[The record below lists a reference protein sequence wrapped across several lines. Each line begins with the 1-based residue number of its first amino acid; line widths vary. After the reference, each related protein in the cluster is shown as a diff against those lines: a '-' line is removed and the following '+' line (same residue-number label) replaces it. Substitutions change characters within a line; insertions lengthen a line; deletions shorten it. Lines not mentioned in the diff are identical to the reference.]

1 MKFLTGDSR
10 SWFRKAIGLAII
22 CAVLSVLA
30 YSALVVFFSPVR
42 YVHAGGKA
50 WKLVSIRCSSGDPLL
65 LIDDASLRF
74 VEQNIAQNPMVETA
88 QASGLGESVELTLTF
103 SNGFIAFGE
112 RMSALHRGDRLS
124 LCLSPAP
131 ATFRDPVFIDLPLND
146 DSPEALRDFLA
157 QKGPKQTSN

>member
-10 SWFRKAIGLAII
+10 SWFRKAIGLAIV
-22 CAVLSVLA
+22 CSVLAILA

-42 YVHAGGKA
+42 SVHAGGKA
-50 WKLVSIRCSSGDPLL
+50 WKLVSIHRSSGGPLL
-65 LIDDASLRF
+65 LNDAESLRF
-74 VEQNIAQNPMVETA
+74 VEQQIAQNPIVHTA

-112 RMSALHRGDRLS
+112 RMSAIHRGDRLS

-146 DSPEALRDFLA
+146 DAPEALRDFLA
-157 QKGPKQTSN
+157 QISPKQTSN